1 MCPPPTMVERAV
13 PTPLVGAKHVP
24 EAVAVSPVTEKLEN
38 NVTVGESPEAA
49 VASKLVAELVAD
61 KTKAVEVGRLVKER
75 TVTFCKDALLIQKLQ
90 ELLDG
95 KSATAREAALLALV
109 SLMDAAGLQAE
120 PFVEPLLPVILT
132 LAGDKVASV
141 RLAAELAAKKFVA
154 HMNVHAVST
163 ILPIFLAAMEP
174 KNTWQTKVLACELVC
189 VLSNNARKQVA
200 IAMPTVFPS
209 VSHTVSDAKIQV
221 KTAAMKALEK
231 LCSVV
236 GNKDIETALPKIMS
250 SIANPT
256 EVTQCVHLLSA
267 TTFVQAVEA
276 PALSVMVPLLLR
288 GLRTRETAIKRKSAL
303 IIDNMSKL
311 VENPVDA
318 AVFLPQLLPDLE
330 KVSTDVSD
338 PECRSVCE
346 RARATLERI
355 GGSGLAKKQAEQAVP
370 AQVQQILVGALG
382 SDADKVDIAV
392 LAYVSSLASHLI
404 DAKHFD
410 KADWVAISTYLA
422 PFLGEENVAGV
433 AEKFLEQ
440 CLRDVEA
447 RQSLVE
453 DFWHDD
459 SPHEELC
466 ACEFSLA
473 YGGMILLNN
482 TRFVLKR
489 GKRYGLC
496 GPNGCGKSTLMRSI
510 AEGKVDGFPPKEVL
524 RTVYV
529 EHDIDAEE
537 ADTCVVDFVVE
548 DESLKSLH
556 SSKEE
561 IVNVLGSVGFT
572 PDMLQQSVGSLS
584 GGWKMKLALA
594 RAMLMR
600 ADIMLLD
607 EPTNHLDVYNVQWLE
622 DYLTGLSQVTSII
635 VSHDSGFLDNVCTDI
650 IHYEDR
656 KLKRYAGNLSAFVKA
671 YPAGKTYYELGAAQ
685 QKFVLPEPGFLEGIK
700 TKDRAII
707 KMKDVTFQYPGSS
720 RMQLDGV
727 TLNCSMLSR
736 VAVIGPN
743 GAGKS
748 TLVKVLTGE
757 LEPTTKGSIVYRHP
771 NVRVAYVA
779 QHAFHHIEEHLDK
792 TPNQYIQWRY
802 ATGEDREA
810 STKVDRQISAEEEA
824 KMAQAIKQDD
834 GSKKTVEKLLGRRKL
849 KKNYEYEVQ
858 WKGCLETTW
867 VSDERLKELGF
878 QKMMTEVDAKEAA
891 RAGMALK
898 PLTQANI
905 EKHLQDLGLEPE
917 FGTHSQMRGLSG
929 GQKVKVVLAAAMWQN
944 PHMLVIDEPTNYLDR
959 ESLGALANA
968 IKEFGGGVVM
978 ISHSKEFT
986 DALCNESWEMKD
998 GKLVGSGGITLPGRG
1013 EKIAEAKFEET
1024 VKDALGNDVK
1034 VKRPKKALSNKEK
1047 KKLAKERAYRR
1058 SMGEAVTD
1066 SDDDE

>member
-1 MCPPPTMVERAV
+1 MCPPSTMVQSV
-13 PTPLVGAKHVP
+13 VQTPPVGAKHVVEP
-24 EAVAVSPVTEKLEN
+24 VAASPVAEQLQDN
-38 NVTVGESPEAA
+38 AYVGASPEAA
-49 VASKLVAELVAD
+49 MVSKLLSELVAD
-61 KTKAVEVGRLVKER
+61 KAKAGELGLLVKDKS
-75 TVTFCKDALLIQKLQ
+75 VTICKDALLVQKLK

-95 KSATAREAALLALV
+95 KAAPGREAALLALA
-109 SLMDAAGLQAE
+109 SILDAAGQQAE

-132 LAGDKVASV
+132 LAGDKIAPV
-141 RLAAELAAKKFVA
+141 RAAAEVTAKKFVDQ
-154 HMNVHAVST
+154 MNVHALST
-163 ILPIFLAAMEP
+163 ILPIILAAMEP
-174 KNTWQTKVLACELVC
+174 ANTWQTKVLACKIVG
-189 VLSNNARKQVA
+189 VLSKRAPKQVA
-200 IAMPTVFPS
+200 LAMPTIFPS
-209 VSHTVSDAKIQV
+209 VSHTVSDAKADV
-221 KTAAMKALEK
+221 KKAAMDTLEK
-231 LCSVV
+231 LCGVV
-236 GNKDIETALPKIMS
+236 GNKDIEVALPKIMS
-250 SIANPT
+250 CIARPE
-256 EVTQCVHLLSA
+256 EVSKCIHLLSA

-288 GLRTRETAIKRKSAL
+288 GLRIRETAIKRKSAL

-330 KVSTDVSD
+330 KVSIDVSD

-370 AQVQQILVGALG
+370 AEVQQTLTQVLG
-382 SDADKVDIAV
+382 SEADKVDVAV
-392 LAYVSSLASHLI
+392 VTYMSSLASHLI

-410 KADWVAISTYLA
+410 KADWIAISTYLA
-422 PFLGEENVAGV
+422 PFLGDENVAPM

-440 CLRDVEA
+440 SLRDVEA

-453 DFWHDD
+453 DFWRDD
-459 SPHEELC
+459 SEHEELC

-548 DESLKSLH
+548 DEYLKALNA
-556 SSKEE
+556 SKEE
-561 IVNVLGSVGFT
+561 IVEVLGSVGFT
-572 PDMLQQSVGSLS
+572 PDMLAQSVGSLS

-594 RAMLMR
+594 RAMLMK

-622 DYLTGLSQVTSII
+622 NYLNGLSQVTSII
-635 VSHDSGFLDNVCTDI
+635 VSHDSGFLDNVCSDI

-656 KLKRYAGNLSAFVKA
+656 KLRRYAGNLSAFVKA

-757 LEPTTKGSIVYRHP
+757 LEPTTKGSIVFRHP

-810 STKVDRQISAEEEA
+810 SSKVDRQITAEEEA
-824 KMAQAIKQDD
+824 KMAQAIKQED

-878 QKMMTEVDAKEAA
+878 QKMMTEIDAKEAA

-905 EKHLQDLGLEPE
+905 EKHLKDLGLDPE

-944 PHMLVIDEPTNYLDR
+944 PHMLVLDEPTNYLDR

-998 GKLVGSGGITLPGRG
+998 GKLVASGGITLPGRG

-1034 VKRPKKALSNKEK
+1034 VKRAKKALSNKDK
-1047 KKLAKERAYRR
+1047 KKRAKERAYRR
-1058 SMGEAVTD
+1058 SMGEEVSD
-1066 SDDDE
+1066 SDDE